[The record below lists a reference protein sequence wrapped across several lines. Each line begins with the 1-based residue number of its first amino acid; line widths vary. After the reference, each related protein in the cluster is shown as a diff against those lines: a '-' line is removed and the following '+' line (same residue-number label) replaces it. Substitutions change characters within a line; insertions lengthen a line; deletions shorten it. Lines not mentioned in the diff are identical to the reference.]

1 MFDGHK
7 ILKSVYEAKTD
18 SQKADD
24 FIRSYIPFIRSE
36 ASKAVSRQC
45 TEHDDEYSIAMMA
58 FYEAIMSYER
68 FRGAFLPYASTVIKS
83 RLIDYNRKESR
94 HKNNISLYQETSET
108 DERELIE
115 TIPDKTDNFEAL
127 VDRQATQQ
135 EIQELSRVMKD
146 FGISFS
152 DVADNCPKQE
162 RTLKSCGD
170 AIRYAADNKELL
182 DLLLRPEQP
191 PYGEDQQNRP
201 PHEGNFE
208 NYPNQGEA
216 MPEPDP
222 NQPPQG
228 ANPPPQG
235 ANPPPG
241 EEHGREDFEE
251 GDREND
257 DDDEDEGS
265 D

>member
-115 TIPDKTDNFEAL
+115 TIPDKTDNFEEL

-135 EIQELSRVMKD
+135 EIQELSMVMKD

-182 DLLLRPEQP
+182 DLLLRTKKLPMAELVAGSGAERKTLERHRKYILAMLLVQTNG
-191 PYGEDQQNRP
+191 YEMIRGHIKSVINRK
-201 PHEGNFE
+201 
-208 NYPNQGEA
+208 
-216 MPEPDP
+216 
-222 NQPPQG
+222 
-228 ANPPPQG
+228 
-235 ANPPPG
+235 
-241 EEHGREDFEE
+241 EEVKI
-251 GDREND
+251 
-257 DDDEDEGS
+257 
-265 D
+265 

>member
-115 TIPDKTDNFEAL
+115 TIPDKTDNFEEL
-127 VDRQATQQ
+127 VNRQATQQ

-170 AIRYAADNKELL
+170 AIRYAANNKELL
-182 DLLLRPEQP
+182 DLLLRTKKLPMAELVAGSGAERKTLERHRKYILAMLLVQTNG
-191 PYGEDQQNRP
+191 YEMIRGHIKSVINRK
-201 PHEGNFE
+201 
-208 NYPNQGEA
+208 
-216 MPEPDP
+216 
-222 NQPPQG
+222 
-228 ANPPPQG
+228 
-235 ANPPPG
+235 
-241 EEHGREDFEE
+241 EEVKI
-251 GDREND
+251 
-257 DDDEDEGS
+257 
-265 D
+265 